1 MPMLEV
7 RSLNVFY
14 GEFQALF
21 DISIDVTKGKIVS
34 LLGANSA
41 GKSTLLKTITGIIMA
56 TSGTI
61 TFDGKRIDHLE
72 SHDIIDLGMALVPE
86 GRKIFSAL
94 TVRENLFIG
103 SYTPRAR
110 KNRNE
115 SFENVLSL
123 FPPLKARLNQKGT
136 NLSGG
141 EQQML
146 SIGRA
151 LMSKPRLLM
160 LDEPSLGLAPLV
172 VHEIARILKE
182 INNKGVSVVLVEQN
196 AELALDLAHYGYVLE
211 TGRIALHGEARG
223 LKDNEHVRKAYLGI

>member
-14 GEFQALF
+14 DEFQALF
-21 DISIDVTKGKIVS
+21 DIDLDVKRGQIVS

-41 GKSTLLKTITGIIMA
+41 GKSTLLKAITGILRS
-56 TSGTI
+56 TSGSI
-61 TFDGKRIDHLE
+61 TFDGKKIDGLE
-72 SHDIIDLGMALVPE
+72 SHRIIDMGMALVPE

-110 KNRNE
+110 RE
-115 SFENVLSL
+115 RDETFENVLSL
-123 FPPLKARLNQKGT
+123 FPALRARLNQKGT

-151 LMSKPRLLM
+151 LMSKPSFTIF
-160 LDEPSLGLAPLV
+160 DEISLGLSPIV
-172 VHEIARILKE
+172 VKELYKTIKEVNLKGMT
-182 INNKGVSVVLVEQN
+182 GVIVEQDVKRSLKFCDY
-196 AELALDLAHYGYVLE
+196 AYILQEGK
-211 TGRIALHGEARG
+211 IG
-223 LKDNEHVRKAYLGI
+223 LKGDPGAFTEEMVKKAYFGL